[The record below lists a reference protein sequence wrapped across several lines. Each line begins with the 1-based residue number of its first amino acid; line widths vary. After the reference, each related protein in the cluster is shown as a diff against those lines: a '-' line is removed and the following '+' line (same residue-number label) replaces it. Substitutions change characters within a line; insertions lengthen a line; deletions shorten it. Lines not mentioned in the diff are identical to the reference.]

1 VSGRDEQPPGA
12 GMTKAEAAALGREV
26 SASVGFR
33 GHLQR
38 LAGGSPEG
46 PSWALRVTSL
56 LTGGSGGLVR
66 SREAWERYHE
76 RMQQEVRRMVDTK
89 RTDGTLDGA
98 RPSRAPAEEAAPA
111 PEVSRRST
119 GLEVTMRPDGPTVVP
134 DFLGDQAPPPAA
146 EDQARDAPVPRGQGG
161 RWDVERWRAMTQEA
175 IAQAAEDERRLLT
188 QAEAKREQAQARR
201 KEGEQLRRALAVVA
215 GSALKGR
222 GASPPGGRASSAA
235 TLRGRILEWVQ
246 AHGGELVVARCA
258 GDTGLSVK
266 RVSDVASQA
275 YREGRLD
282 RLGKG
287 HYRLAAPPSGDPHA
301 PASGGGTLEAEE
313 GQGGD

>member
-1 VSGRDEQPPGA
+1 MSGRDGQPAGV

-26 SASVGFR
+26 SASIGFR

-46 PSWALRVTSL
+46 PSWGLRVTSL

-66 SREAWERYHE
+66 TREAWERYHE
-76 RMQQEVRRMVDTK
+76 RIQQEVREMVDTK
-89 RTDGTLDGA
+89 RTDGALYGGL
-98 RPSRAPAEEAAPA
+98 PSRAPAEEAEPV
-111 PEVSRRST
+111 PVVSRRST
-119 GLEVTMRPDGPTVVP
+119 GLEVTMSADGPTVVP
-134 DFLGDQAPPPAA
+134 DFPGDGAAP
-146 EDQARDAPVPRGQGG
+146 EEEARGAPVPRGG
-161 RWDVERWRAMTQEA
+161 RWDVERWRAVTQEA
-175 IAQAAEDERRLLT
+175 IAQAAEDERRLLK

-201 KEGEQLRRALAVVA
+201 KEGEQLRRALALVA
-215 GSALKGR
+215 GRAATAPAGEA
-222 GASPPGGRASSAA
+222 GSPG

-246 AHGGELVVARCA
+246 AHDGQLVVGACA
-258 GDTGLSVK
+258 AATGLSVK

-287 HYRLAAPPSGDPHA
+287 HYRLAAPPSGAPQA
-301 PASGGGTLEAEE
+301 PALGSGTLEGQEE
-313 GQGGD
+313 AS